1 MFRRVPK
8 LPSDLRPPVEPGE
21 RILAWALSA
30 EGGAVVVTNR
40 GLWLPGRDERV
51 GFHAIHKVAWSG
63 SSLEVTPARIVA
75 ERDAYTVVADL
86 PVEAYALPDPD
97 DVPEQVRARV
107 TRSVGYTTHHRL
119 AAGRGLRVVARH
131 VSGVDGVT
139 WTVRYDPG
147 TDGSSP
153 EVVAATA
160 ELVAQG
166 RAAG

>member
-1 MFRRVPK
+1 MRMFRRVPK

-107 TRSVGYTTHHRL
+107 TRSVGYTTHHWL
-119 AAGRGLRVVARH
+119 AGTSAASTGSPGRSVTTRAR
-131 VSGVDGVT
+131 T
-139 WTVRYDPG
+139 
-147 TDGSSP
+147 
-153 EVVAATA
+153 
-160 ELVAQG
+160 G
-166 RAAG
+166 RRPRSWRRPPS